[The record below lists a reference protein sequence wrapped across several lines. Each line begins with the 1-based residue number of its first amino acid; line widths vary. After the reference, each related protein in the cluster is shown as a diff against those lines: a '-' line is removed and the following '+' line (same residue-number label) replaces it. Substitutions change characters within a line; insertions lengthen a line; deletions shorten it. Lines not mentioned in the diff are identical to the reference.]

1 MYYSKLNSNE
11 EQNNKPVDLFADNE
25 PKEERDEQVSPY
37 WIDHPEM
44 KKRAVDF
51 LPTNEVQFWKDL
63 IEKYLFV
70 LIKDKEVCVITSAVH
85 SATLNMPIF

>member
-1 MYYSKLNSNE
+1 MKNK
-11 EQNNKPVDLFADNE
+11 NNKPVDLFAENE
-25 PKEERDEQVSPY
+25 SEEVRDEQEVSPY

-44 KKRAVDF
+44 KKKAVDF

-70 LIKDKEVCVITSAVH
+70 LIKDKEVCVIMSAVH
-85 SATLNMPIF
+85 FATLNMLIF